1 MPRSGLAVVD
11 LKSGDMTNW
20 VRLEGVVRELYDVAA
35 LPGVR
40 RPSAI
45 GFKTDEVN
53 RIISMDDSA
62 PEL

>member
-1 MPRSGLAVVD
+1 LGPARRRRRARALRRRG
-11 LKSGDMTNW
+11 
-20 VRLEGVVRELYDVAA
+20 AA
-35 LPGVR
+35 RRPPPAAR